1 MLLFS
6 LLGKVPAMLKYTEN
20 VQVLARRKVFPWL
33 PRVPVRDMGSGS
45 GGQERM
51 KLWDFQ
57 GDFLLIVL
65 CTTFLLLVL
74 CFNLSHAPSNS
85 LPVPVKLNYFFSVF
99 FLSILCSLSSDIL
112 EICLLCLC
120 QASVILLPYLA
131 NQSIHFA
138 NSENTNPE
146 WGTSTPKSAPWLWSM
161 HTGLLNYNKW

>member
-1 MLLFS
+1 MWSLHTEKWVNRTLFFLFYFCLVIKMLLFS

-33 PRVPVRDMGSGS
+33 PRVPVRDMGGGS

-74 CFNLSHAPSNS
+74 CFNLSHASSNS

-99 FLSILCSLSSDIL
+99 FSPYYVLSL
-112 EICLLCLC
+112 
-120 QASVILLPYLA
+120 Q
-131 NQSIHFA
+131 
-138 NSENTNPE
+138 
-146 WGTSTPKSAPWLWSM
+146 TSWKSA
-161 HTGLLNYNKW
+161 YCAYARQV